1 MQRYGSSGGYRGP
14 RRSHPVRNTL
24 IGVLTLLIVGA
35 LLASTDAGAHIL
47 DRIGLPS
54 LRGENALVIDGTSTA
69 GRPVV
74 AGDSG
79 DPTQSPTE
87 PSTLEAT
94 APSTDDKGKERST
107 AVVTPEPG
115 KTTKVPTR
123 SRPAPTPAPTAPP
136 LEVAR
141 AYLQNWQA
149 GRYDL
154 MYRLIAESSEPRYT
168 RKQFQERYE
177 AIYAMATIKSVAPK
191 LAPEAIQEA
200 KRDELLL
207 RLPYTV
213 KMTTSVVGDITE
225 TNLLSLVKE
234 QNTWRV
240 QWSPSMIFKDL
251 SGDNLIRRADYP
263 ATRGGIFDRNGKPLA
278 IEGPIPQIGVVPG
291 EIANEREMLDKLSEG
306 LGLDRKYIQQQ
317 YKGREPTYFWPIR
330 DLLPE
335 RAKQLQSQLG
345 KLAGVRFSERLGR
358 VYPQGPVMAQVL
370 GYVTGVFAE
379 DLEKPAYANYTAS
392 DVIGRAGL
400 EAWGEPHLRGEPGG
414 KVFIV
419 DPDGVEIKTIKE
431 KPYRPGNNIYLTIDL
446 ELQRKAEQDLASVKL
461 RKGPVAGSVV
471 ALDPAN
477 GKILTLASLPT
488 FDPNKFVIGFP
499 ADEYAR
505 LTSKAGKNPFQNR
518 ATGSSFPPAST
529 FKPITVAAALTAKL
543 PKLNR
548 TWYSTGT
555 WDRLG
560 DPVRRDW
567 KEGGHG
573 YVKLIDGIT
582 ESIDTIFYDLGFELY
597 LRDQD
602 YLTEHA
608 KKWHLGKS
616 FNVEGLVDEASGQV
630 PGPGVPYPYW
640 AHGDNVNLAI
650 GQGSMRAS
658 PLQMATVYATIGN
671 GGTLYQPLLID
682 RIVSAE
688 NSNQIIKQYKPAAI
702 GKAPVD
708 KRTLEFL
715 QQGLR
720 TVTNA
725 DKGTATYVFRDS
737 AISVAGKTGTGQQD
751 RKDPFAWFIGYA
763 PATSPRIV
771 VAVEAE
777 DAGEGSEI
785 AAPVARKVL
794 ESYLKPPA
802 ARP

>member
-1 MQRYGSSGGYRGP
+1 MQRYGSSGGYRRP

-24 IGVLTLLIVGA
+24 IGVLTLLIAGA
-35 LLASTDAGAHIL
+35 LLASTNAGARIL
-47 DRIGLPS
+47 DRVGLPS
-54 LRGENALVIDGTSTA
+54 LRGENALVTDSTPTA
-69 GRPVV
+69 GGTAV
-74 AGDSG
+74 AGNTG

-87 PSTLEAT
+87 PSSSEPTAT
-94 APSTDDKGKERST
+94 NAYSTGGVRST
-107 AVVTPEPG
+107 AVVTQEPG
-115 KTTKVPTR
+115 ESATEPTQAP
-123 SRPAPTPAPTAPP
+123 PAPTSAPTAPP

-154 MYRLIAESSEPRYT
+154 MHNLIAQSSEPRYT
-168 RKQFQERYE
+168 RKQFIERYE

-191 LAPEAIQEA
+191 LAPEAIEEA

-207 RLPYTV
+207 RLPYSV
-213 KMTTSVVGDITE
+213 KMSTSVVGDINE

-234 QNTWRV
+234 ENAWRV
-240 QWSPSMIFKDL
+240 QWSPSLIFKDL

-291 EIANEREMLDKLSEG
+291 EIANEGEMLDKLSAG
-306 LGLDRKYIQQQ
+306 LGMDRNFIQQQ
-317 YKGREPTYFWPIR
+317 YKGREPTYFWPMR

-335 RAKQLQSQLG
+335 RSKQLQSQLG
-345 KLAGVRFSERLGR
+345 KIPGVRFSERLGR

-379 DLEKPAYANYTAS
+379 DLEKPEYANYTPS

-400 EAWGEPHLRGEPGG
+400 EAWGEPHLRGDPGG

-419 DPDGVEIKTIKE
+419 DADGVEVQTIKE
-431 KPYRPGNNIYLTIDL
+431 KPYRPGNNIYLNIDL

-477 GKILTLASLPT
+477 GKILALASLPT
-488 FDPNKFVIGFP
+488 FDPNKFVVGFP
-499 ADEYAR
+499 AEEYKR

-529 FKPITVAAALTAKL
+529 FKPITMAAAIAANL
-543 PKLNR
+543 PRLDR
-548 TWYSTGT
+548 TWYSTGS

-560 DPVRRDW
+560 NPVRRDW

-582 ESIDTIFYDLGFELY
+582 ESVDTIFYDLGYELY

-608 KKWHLGKS
+608 KKWHLGQS
-616 FNVEGLVDEASGQV
+616 FKVEGLVDEAAGQV

-650 GQGSMRAS
+650 GQGSMRSS
-658 PLQMATVYATIGN
+658 PLQMAVVYSAIGN
-671 GGTLYQPLLID
+671 GGTIYKPLLID

-688 NSNQIIKQYKPAAI
+688 NSNTIVKQYKPQAI

-708 KRTLEFL
+708 QRAVEFL

-725 DKGTATYVFRDS
+725 ENGTATHVFKDS

-751 RKDPFAWFIGYA
+751 KKDPFAWFVGYA
-763 PATSPRIV
+763 PATSPKVV

-794 ESYLKPPA
+794 EDYLKPPA